1 MRRRT
6 WLAVVVALAAGCSS
20 SRKKPKPKSMA
31 APGPRGK
38 RPKGPQ
44 TMGNLL
50 VDGYIADL
58 RSDSADK
65 RIRAAHEL
73 GNMGAT
79 ARPAV
84 PTLEKMA
91 QDSDRKVSA
100 AAKAALL
107 AIRKR

>member
-6 WLAVVVALAAGCSS
+6 WLTVVTAIAAGCSS
-20 SRKKPKPKSMA
+20 GRKKSKPSA
-31 APGPRGK
+31 SSGPRGK

-44 TMGNLL
+44 TMSNLL

-58 RSDSADK
+58 RSDSAEK
-65 RIRAAHEL
+65 RIKAAHEL

-84 PTLEKMA
+84 PTLEKRTK
-91 QDSDRKVSA
+91 DSNRQVSA

-107 AIRKR
+107 AIQKK

>member
-6 WLAVVVALAAGCSS
+6 WLVAVAALAAGCSS
-20 SRKKPKPKSMA
+20 GRKKRGGKSA

-38 RPKGPQ
+38 RPKGPP
-44 TMGNLL
+44 TMSNLL
-50 VDGYIADL
+50 VDGYISDL
-58 RSDSADK
+58 GSDSAAK
-65 RIRAAHEL
+65 RIKAAHEL

-79 ARPAV
+79 ARSAV
-84 PTLEKMA
+84 PALEKMA
-91 QDSDRKVSA
+91 KDSDRQVSA